1 MPIRDMT
8 PTGNIFPLNSFGYY
22 YFLFPIEIPYFVS
35 SSSLLLYSSFANGL
49 NSFSEQA
56 LYECSPLRR
65 LGSGITSI
73 ETPPRNDTI
82 EHPSQTDVLRA
93 TLLSRYEGE
102 EEEDAV
108 SQIRQSNRK
117 SLRNVAVFL
126 PDIFHVRKVACLLL
140 ISYFFLSADV
150 GPQCLR

>member
-1 MPIRDMT
+1 MYR
-8 PTGNIFPLNSFGYY
+8 
-22 YFLFPIEIPYFVS
+22 LFVFKFV
-35 SSSLLLYSSFANGL
+35 LI
-49 NSFSEQA
+49 
-56 LYECSPLRR
+56 YECSPLRR

-73 ETPPRNDTI
+73 ETPPRNETI

-117 SLRNVAVFL
+117 SLRNVADFL
-126 PDIFHVRKVACLLL
+126 PDIFLC
-140 ISYFFLSADV
+140 
-150 GPQCLR
+150 Q